1 MNYFHLSVINNTIK
15 YFTTLNIKHGERLKP
30 NYKELLLAN
39 TKILIL
45 GSYYPPKAKRKL
57 YHLKQYLISVGFTNT
72 NLVEDFEFP
81 AKNSRLGDDEK
92 VVLNSYSKMES
103 SDILIFL
110 FVKGGNSP
118 GPIMELQNCID
129 NNFYGK
135 KKKTLILMEQS
146 FRKEQGKSKIFQ
158 GTLKLMGDDKIIFLE
173 FKDDEIPFDLVKTQ
187 IYAIIFNPPL

>member
-1 MNYFHLSVINNTIK
+1 M
-15 YFTTLNIKHGERLKP
+15 NIKHGERMKP

-57 YHLKQYLISVGFTNT
+57 GHLKQYLISVGFTNT

-110 FVKGGNSP
+110 FVKEGNSP

-146 FRKEQGKSKIFQ
+146 FRKKQGKSKIVQ
-158 GTLKLMGDDKIIFLE
+158 GTLKLMGNDKIIFLE

>member
-1 MNYFHLSVINNTIK
+1 MNYFHLSVINNTNK
-15 YFTTLNIKHGERLKP
+15 YFTTLNIKQEKRMKP
-30 NYKELLLAN
+30 NFKKLLLAN

-57 YHLKQYLISVGFTNT
+57 YQLKQYLISEGFTNT

-92 VVLNSYSKMES
+92 VVLTSYSKMQS

-110 FVKGGNSP
+110 FVKEGNSP
-118 GPIMELQNCID
+118 GAIMELQNCID

-135 KKKTLILMEQS
+135 KKKTLIFMERS
-146 FRKEQGKSKIFQ
+146 FHKKQGNSSMFQ
-158 GTLKLMGDDKIIFLE
+158 GTLELMGNDEIIFLE

-187 IYAIIFNPPL
+187 IYAIIFNPPS

>member
-1 MNYFHLSVINNTIK
+1 MNYFHLSVINNTNK
-15 YFTTLNIKHGERLKP
+15 YFTTLNIKQEERMKP
-30 NYKELLLAN
+30 NFKELLLAN

-45 GSYYPPKAKRKL
+45 GSYYPPRAKRKL
-57 YHLKQYLISVGFTNT
+57 VQLKQYLISVGFTNT
-72 NLVEDFEFP
+72 HLVEDFKFP
-81 AKNSRLGDDEK
+81 VKNSRLGDDEK
-92 VVLNSYSKMES
+92 VVLTSYSKMES

-135 KKKTLILMEQS
+135 KEKTLILMEQS
-146 FRKEQGKSKIFQ
+146 FRKKQGKSRMVQ
-158 GTLKLMGDDKIIFLE
+158 GALKLMGEDKIIFLE

-187 IYAIIFNPPL
+187 IYAIIFNPPS